1 MAWQCPYS
9 PLELLEFNPHGFD
22 YGARV
27 ILPDGRAGIVSK
39 VGYKYAHV
47 DADTGADW
55 HGTFVEL
62 RPYATSEAGSARVQQ
77 MSLF

>member
-1 MAWQCPYS
+1 MAWQCPHS
-9 PLELLEFNPHGFD
+9 PLELHQLNPHNFD
-22 YGARV
+22 YGDRV
-27 ILPDGRAGIVSK
+27 ILPDGRAGTISK
-39 VGYKYAHV
+39 PGYQHVWV

-62 RPYATSEAGSARVQQ
+62 RPYATSEAGVAMVQQ